1 MMVPAIS
8 SWAAAVSLLCFIYI
22 YIYLYIYIEKEKKSF
37 QYEFV
42 GYEIVGYENDG
53 FSLLV
58 SVIGY
63 TKKMNMRSFQYG
75 ILLDK
80 EESFRGLVVYSDS
93 ETYLGFNISISNL
106 HFFFF
111 A

>member
-58 SVIGY
+58 SVIWVC
-63 TKKMNMRSFQYG
+63 
-75 ILLDK
+75 
-80 EESFRGLVVYSDS
+80 EEDEHEVFSIWDS
-93 ETYLGFNISISNL
+93 S
-106 HFFFF
+106 
-111 A
+111 

>member
-1 MMVPAIS
+1 MKMMD
-8 SWAAAVSLLCFIYI
+8 SLYLC
-22 YIYLYIYIEKEKKSF
+22 LSF
-37 QYEFV
+37 
-42 GYEIVGYENDG
+42 GYA
-53 FSLLV
+53 
-58 SVIGY
+58 
-63 TKKMNMRSFQYG
+63 KKMNMRSFQYG

>member
-1 MMVPAIS
+1 MMVPEIS
-8 SWAAAVSLLCFIYI
+8 SWAAAVSLLCYIYI
-22 YIYLYIYIEKEKKSF
+22 YIYIDIYIEKEKKSF

-42 GYEIVGYENDG
+42 GYENDG

-63 TKKMNMRSFQYG
+63 AKKMNMRSSQYG